1 MGAQILEI
9 GGKKLAVLPIEDYQR
24 LLEIAE
30 DREDLALAADAERR
44 RDEGEEYLPARMVD
58 RILDGENA
66 LRVWREYRGLNIAEL
81 AEKSGYGYS
90 MVSKIETKVYPKPN
104 REDPEHFSIFGI
116 IVLLLSLLLMYLI

>member
-90 MVSKIETKVYPKPN
+90 MVSKIETGTRQGTVAFWKAVAVALNVTPDDIMPV
-104 REDPEHFSIFGI
+104 G
-116 IVLLLSLLLMYLI
+116 